1 MSQPRSLAILPVL
14 CLLWIA
20 GVYLRLP
27 VLVAPPLVPAINAEL
42 HLGQAQLGALTT
54 LPVLMLSLGALPG
67 AITIAGLG
75 ARRTLALMLIIVA
88 LASIGRGLAPP
99 LWLLFANT
107 VILGLAI
114 AIMQTAFPAL
124 VARWCSTYT
133 ALASAVY
140 MNGMLMGEFIGGG
153 LTLPFVLPLLDH
165 DWRATLLFWSL
176 PALPIAI
183 LVYFARRLGIKEFAI
198 ARPTEPVWKPPLKES
213 RTWHLGILLGA
224 GSAGFFGTNA
234 YLAPLLLAK
243 GTPDSLP
250 DYLMIFNG
258 TQVIGSLAM
267 LVLARFWVGNRKPV
281 IAMAWGIT
289 LGLAGVVLTQGPWAL
304 AGAVVLGLSTC
315 IQLILVVALVPQ
327 LADAHRAASL
337 AAGMFMVGYLAGF
350 AVPLGGG
357 FIADATGDAR
367 AAFLPCMLLA
377 VLGIVIA
384 HRSPWLAHARPKA
397 AHDT

>member
-1 MSQPRSLAILPVL
+1 MREAHNRAELPVAILPVMA
-14 CLLWIA
+14 LLWVA

-27 VLVAPPLVPAINAEL
+27 VLVAPPLVPAIDAEL
-42 HLGQAQLGALTT
+42 HLSAAQLGALTT

-67 AITIAGLG
+67 AITIARLG
-75 ARRTLALMLIIVA
+75 ARTTLALMLVI
-88 LASIGRGLAPP
+88 LAVSSIGRGLAPP

-107 VILGLAI
+107 VVVGLAI

-124 VARWCSTYT
+124 VARWCPTNT

-153 LTLPFVLPLLDH
+153 LTLPLILPLLDN
-165 DWRATLLFWSL
+165 DWRATLVFWSL
-176 PALPIAI
+176 PALPIAA
-183 LVYFARRLGIKEFAI
+183 LVFFARRLGIREAAAQI
-198 ARPTEPVWKPPLKES
+198 TAQPVWKPPLGES

-234 YLAPLLLAK
+234 YLAPLLAAK
-243 GTPDSLP
+243 GNPGALP

-267 LVLARFWVGNRKPV
+267 LALAKFWVGRRAPV

-289 LGLAGVVLTQGPWAL
+289 LGLAGIVLAHGNWAL
-304 AGAVVLGLSTC
+304 GSAIVLGLSTC

-350 AVPLGGG
+350 AIPLGGG
-357 FIADATGDAR
+357 IIADATGDAR
-367 AAFLPCMLLA
+367 AAFAPCIVLA
-377 VLGIVIA
+377 ILGIFFA
-384 HRSPWLAHARPKA
+384 HRSPWLAHAC
-397 AHDT
+397 T